1 MQNIT
6 TVVEKQNEFGQL
18 KKEALRLVNFNEDT
32 AHTLTCW
39 KGALHI
45 NHCNL
50 VIVIDDN
57 GEPIGIRSLTS
68 LECWR
73 LMGFNDT
80 DYLKAQKVC
89 PDEQLIKQAG
99 NSIVVNVLEEIFKQ
113 LIGE

>member
-6 TVVEKQNEFGQL
+6 AVVEKQNEFGQL
-18 KKEALRLVNFNEDT
+18 KKEALRLVNFNEET

-50 VIVIDDN
+50 IVVIDDD
-57 GEPIGIRSLTS
+57 GKPIGIRSLTS

-73 LMGFNDT
+73 LMGFNDS
-80 DYLKAQKVC
+80 DYRKAQNITT
-89 PDEQLIKQAG
+89 DEQLIKQAG
-99 NSIVVNVLEEIFKQ
+99 NSIVVNVLEAIFKQ
-113 LIGE
+113 LIGD